1 MENINFILPEIFI
14 SLSIMFLLIFGVFK
28 KNSSS
33 LVYSLAIISLIIALG
48 LIINFPQDQETYL
61 FNNSYKIDQLSI
73 FMKVITIISGIFV
86 LISSYDYTRLTKISN
101 IEYSVLILCSILG
114 MLVMI
119 GSYDL
124 IVFYIG
130 LELQSLSLYCL
141 LYTSPSPRD

>member
-14 SLSIMFLLIFGVFK
+14 SLSIMFLLILGVFK

-33 LVYSLAIISLIIALG
+33 LVYTLSVIILIIGLG
-48 LIINFPQDQETYL
+48 LIINFPQYQETYL

-86 LISSYDYTRLTKISN
+86 LISSYNYTKLEKISN
-101 IEYSVLILCSILG
+101 IEYPILILCSILG

-130 LELQSLSLYCL
+130 LELQSFHYMF
-141 LYTSPSPRD
+141 